1 MAFLDRYDQGIR
13 EVEQRVGDLTEATL
27 HMLEKGLSS
36 LTRQDLAAAADV
48 VAYDDVIDDETDA
61 IERAALE
68 LMSFKQPTQDDL
80 RVLAASLRIVRD
92 LERIADYACDIAEIT
107 EILGTA
113 PRFKPLE
120 DLSRMGDLALTMIER
135 AQEAV
140 VTKSTAVAY
149 DVSRRDD
156 AVDDLYLKLHRE
168 LMDVMKRDPALIE
181 EASYLALAA
190 RYLERIADHAVNIAE
205 MSIYAINGVRRP
217 FRRPPRPP
225 GSTEPPC

>member
-13 EVEQRVGDLTEATL
+13 EVEQRVGDLADATL
-27 HMLEKGLSS
+27 HMLENSLAS
-36 LTRQDLAAAADV
+36 LTRQDVAAAADV
-48 VAYDDVIDDETDA
+48 LAYDDVIDDETDG

-107 EILGTA
+107 EILGTT
-113 PRFKPLE
+113 PRFKPLD
-120 DLSRMGDLALTMIER
+120 DLSRMGELTLTMIER
-135 AQEAV
+135 AAEAV

-156 AVDDLYLKLHRE
+156 AVDALYLYLHRE
-168 LMDVMKRDPALIE
+168 LMNVMKRDPALVE
-181 EASYLALAA
+181 EASHLALVA

-205 MSIYAINGVRRP
+205 MSIYAVSGVRRP
-217 FRRPPRPP
+217 FRRPPRPGP
-225 GSTEPPC
+225 ADPSC